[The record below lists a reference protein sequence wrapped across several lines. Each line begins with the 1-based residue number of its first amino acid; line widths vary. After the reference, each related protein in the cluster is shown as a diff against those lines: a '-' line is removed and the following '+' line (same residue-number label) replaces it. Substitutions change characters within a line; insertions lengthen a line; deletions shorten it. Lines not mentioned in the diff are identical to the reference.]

1 MLLQLTPAFITF
13 LLTVFIA
20 PLLIYT
26 LKKLKLTQ
34 PIRVE
39 LPSDH
44 QEKKGTPL
52 MLGSVFFVG
61 IFVALYYYTTSPVM
75 LFLVATFI
83 LFSFIGFLDDFW
95 KASKQDPGGV
105 SGKTKLKFQF
115 AFTILLLYIGIDLF
129 EIDTSIRV
137 TESLNIVLPYIIY
150 LILITLFIVGTAN
163 AINFTDGMDGLLG
176 MVSIPTYFFFFVISE
191 NTEVKVFCLVMI
203 ATILGFLIYNLY
215 PAKAFMGDTGSLAIG
230 GTLSFLA
237 IIENVEILIPILF
250 IIYLAEQLSVIIQVA
265 YFKRTKKK
273 LFRFTPIHYHYG
285 IKYGWSENMI
295 VTVFAMISWAACGIC
310 LVYYEV
316 FM

>member
-1 MLLQLTPAFITF
+1 MLVQLTPAFITF
-13 LLTVFIA
+13 LLTVLLA
-20 PLLIYT
+20 PVLIFT
-26 LKKLKLTQ
+26 LKRLKLTQ

-39 LPSDH
+39 LPADH

-52 MLGSVFFVG
+52 MAGSVFFVG
-61 IFVALYYYTTSPVM
+61 IIVALFYYTSPIM
-75 LFLVATFI
+75 IFLVGTFV

-105 SGKTKLKFQF
+105 SGKTKLIFQF
-115 AFTILLLYIGIDLF
+115 GFTILLLYIGIDLF
-129 EIDTSIRV
+129 NIDTSIRV
-137 TESLNIVLPYIIY
+137 TESYHILLPYIPY
-150 LILITLFIVGTAN
+150 LVIITLFIVGTAN

-176 MVSIPTYFFFFVISE
+176 MVAIPTYFFFFVISE

-295 VTVFAMISWAACGIC
+295 VTVFAMVSWAACGIC
-310 LVYYEV
+310 LIYFEM

>member
-1 MLLQLTPAFITF
+1 VLLQLTPAFITF
-13 LLTVFIA
+13 LLTVLIA
-20 PLLIYT
+20 PVLIFT

-39 LPSDH
+39 LPADH

-52 MLGSVFFVG
+52 MAGSVFFVG
-61 IFVALYYYTTSPVM
+61 IIVALFYYTSPNM
-75 LFLVATFI
+75 LFLVGTFI

-105 SGKTKLKFQF
+105 SGRTKLIFQF
-115 AFTILLLYIGIDLF
+115 GFTILLLYIGIDLF
-129 EIDTSIRV
+129 NIDTSIRV
-137 TESLNIVLPYIIY
+137 TESFHIVLPYIPY
-150 LILITLFIVGTAN
+150 LVIITLFIVGTAN

-176 MVSIPTYFFFFVISE
+176 MVAIPTYFFFFVITE
-191 NTEVKVFCLVMI
+191 NMEVKVFCLVMI

-215 PAKAFMGDTGSLAIG
+215 PAKAFMGDTGSLALG

-273 LFRFTPIHYHYG
+273 LFSFTPLHYHYG
-285 IKYGWSENMI
+285 IKHGWSENMI
-295 VTVFAMISWAACGIC
+295 VTVFAMVSWAACGIC
-310 LVYYEV
+310 LFYFEV

>member
-13 LLTVFIA
+13 LLTVLIA
-20 PLLIYT
+20 PVLIFT
-26 LKKLKLTQ
+26 LKRLKLTQ

-39 LPSDH
+39 LPADH

-52 MLGSVFFVG
+52 MAGSVFFIG
-61 IFVALYYYTTSPVM
+61 IIVALFYYTSPIM
-75 LFLVATFI
+75 IFLVGTFV

-105 SGKTKLKFQF
+105 SGKTKLIFQF
-115 AFTILLLYIGIDLF
+115 GFTILLLYIGIDLF
-129 EIDTSIRV
+129 NIDTSIRV
-137 TESLNIVLPYIIY
+137 TESYHILLPYIPY
-150 LILITLFIVGTAN
+150 LVIITLFIVGTSN

-176 MVSIPTYFFFFVISE
+176 MVAIPTYFFFFVISE

-285 IKYGWSENMI
+285 LKYGWSENMI
-295 VTVFAMISWAACGIC
+295 VTVFAMVSWAACGIC
-310 LVYYEV
+310 LIYFEM

>member
-1 MLLQLTPAFITF
+1 VLQQLTPAFTTF
-13 LLTVFIA
+13 LLTVLIA
-20 PLLIYT
+20 PVLIFT
-26 LKKLKLTQ
+26 LKRLKLTQ

-39 LPSDH
+39 LPADH

-52 MLGSVFFVG
+52 MAGSVFFVG
-61 IFVALYYYTTSPVM
+61 IIVAMFYYTSPSM
-75 LFLVATFI
+75 LFLVGTFI

-105 SGKTKLKFQF
+105 SGKTKLIFQF
-115 AFTILLLYIGIDLF
+115 VFTILLLYIGIDLF
-129 EIDTSIRV
+129 NIDTSIRV
-137 TESLNIVLPYIIY
+137 TESFHIVLPYIPY
-150 LILITLFIVGTAN
+150 LVIITLFIVGTAN

-176 MVSIPTYFFFFVISE
+176 MVAIPTYFFFFVITE

-203 ATILGFLIYNLY
+203 ATILGF
-215 PAKAFMGDTGSLAIG
+215 LAIG

-265 YFKRTKKK
+265 YFKKTKKK

-295 VTVFAMISWAACGIC
+295 VTVFAMVSWAACGIC
-310 LVYYEV
+310 LFYFEV

>member
-1 MLLQLTPAFITF
+1 MLVQLTPAFITF
-13 LLTVFIA
+13 LLTVLLA
-20 PLLIYT
+20 PVLILT
-26 LKKLKLTQ
+26 LKRLKLTQ

-39 LPSDH
+39 LPADH

-52 MLGSVFFVG
+52 MAGSVFFVG
-61 IFVALYYYTTSPVM
+61 IIVALFYYTSPVM
-75 LFLVATFI
+75 IFLVSTFV
-83 LFSFIGFLDDFW
+83 LFSFIGFLDDYW

-105 SGKTKLKFQF
+105 SGKTKLIFQF
-115 AFTILLLYIGIDLF
+115 GFTILLLYTGIDLF
-129 EIDTSIRV
+129 NIDTSIRV
-137 TESLNIVLPYIIY
+137 TESYHILLPYIPY
-150 LILITLFIVGTAN
+150 LVIITLFIVGTAN

-176 MVSIPTYFFFFVISE
+176 MVAIPTYFFFFVITE

-295 VTVFAMISWAACGIC
+295 VTVFAMVSWAACGIC
-310 LVYYEV
+310 LIYFEM

>member
-1 MLLQLTPAFITF
+1 VLQQLTPAFITF
-13 LLTVFIA
+13 LLTVLIA
-20 PLLIYT
+20 PVLIFT
-26 LKKLKLTQ
+26 LKRLKLTQ

-39 LPSDH
+39 LPADH

-52 MLGSVFFVG
+52 MAGSVFFVG
-61 IFVALYYYTTSPVM
+61 IIVALFYYTSPSM
-75 LFLVATFI
+75 LFLVGTFI

-105 SGKTKLKFQF
+105 SGRTKLIFQF
-115 AFTILLLYIGIDLF
+115 GFTILLLYIGIDLF
-129 EIDTSIRV
+129 NIDTSIRV
-137 TESLNIVLPYIIY
+137 TESFHIVLPYIPY
-150 LILITLFIVGTAN
+150 LVIITLFIVGTAN

-176 MVSIPTYFFFFVISE
+176 MVAIPTYFFFFVITE

-215 PAKAFMGDTGSLAIG
+215 PAKAFMGDTGSLALG

-273 LFRFTPIHYHYG
+273 LFSFTPIHYHYG
-285 IKYGWSENMI
+285 IKHGWSENMI
-295 VTVFAMISWAACGIC
+295 VTVFAMVSWAACGIC
-310 LVYYEV
+310 LIYFEM

>member
-1 MLLQLTPAFITF
+1 MLQQLTPAFLTF
-13 LLTVFIA
+13 LLTVLIA
-20 PLLIYT
+20 PVLIFT

-39 LPSDH
+39 LPADH

-52 MLGSVFFVG
+52 MAGSVFFVG
-61 IFVALYYYTTSPVM
+61 IIVALFYYTSPVM
-75 LFLVATFI
+75 LFLVGTFV

-105 SGKTKLKFQF
+105 SGRTKLIFQF
-115 AFTILLLYIGIDLF
+115 GFTILLLYIGIDLF
-129 EIDTSIRV
+129 NIDTSIRV
-137 TESLNIVLPYIIY
+137 TESFHIVLPYIPY
-150 LILITLFIVGTAN
+150 LVIITLFIVGTAN

-176 MVSIPTYFFFFVISE
+176 MVAIPTYFFFFVITE
-191 NTEVKVFCLVMI
+191 NMEVKAFCLMMI

-295 VTVFAMISWAACGIC
+295 VTVFAMVSWAACGIC
-310 LVYYEV
+310 LIYFEM

>member
-1 MLLQLTPAFITF
+1 VLVLLTPVFITF
-13 LLTVFIA
+13 LLTVIIA
-20 PLLIYT
+20 PVLIFT

-39 LPSDH
+39 LPADH

-52 MLGSVFFVG
+52 MAGSVFFIG
-61 IFVALYYYTTSPVM
+61 ILVALFYYTSPIM
-75 LFLVATFI
+75 LFLVGTFC

-105 SGKTKLKFQF
+105 SGKTKLIFQF
-115 AFTILLLYIGIDLF
+115 GFTILLLSIGIDLF
-129 EIDTSIRV
+129 NIDTRIRV
-137 TESLNIVLPYIIY
+137 TESMHIVMAYIPY
-150 LILITLFIVGTAN
+150 LIIITLFIVGTSN

-176 MVSIPTYFFFFVISE
+176 MVAIPTYFFFFVISE
-191 NTEVKVFCLVMI
+191 NIEVKVFCLVMI

-295 VTVFAMISWAACGIC
+295 VTVFAMVSWAACGIC
-310 LVYYEV
+310 LIYYEL

>member
-13 LLTVFIA
+13 LLTVLIA
-20 PLLIYT
+20 PVLIFS
-26 LKKLKLTQ
+26 LKRLKLTQ

-39 LPSDH
+39 LPADH

-52 MLGSVFFVG
+52 MAGSVFFVG
-61 IFVALYYYTTSPVM
+61 IIVALFYYTSPIM
-75 LFLVATFI
+75 IFLVGTFV

-105 SGKTKLKFQF
+105 SGKTKLIFQF
-115 AFTILLLYIGIDLF
+115 GFTILLLYIGIDLF
-129 EIDTSIRV
+129 NIDTSIRV
-137 TESLNIVLPYIIY
+137 TESYHILLPYIPY
-150 LILITLFIVGTAN
+150 LVIITLFIVGTAN

-176 MVSIPTYFFFFVISE
+176 MVAIPTYFFFFVISE

-295 VTVFAMISWAACGIC
+295 VTVFAMVSWAACGIC
-310 LVYYEV
+310 LIYFEM

>member
-1 MLLQLTPAFITF
+1 VLQQLTPAFITF
-13 LLTVFIA
+13 LLTVLIA
-20 PLLIYT
+20 PVLIFT
-26 LKKLKLTQ
+26 LKRLKLTQ

-39 LPSDH
+39 LPADH

-52 MLGSVFFVG
+52 MAGSVFFVG
-61 IFVALYYYTTSPVM
+61 IIVAMFYYTSPSM
-75 LFLVATFI
+75 LFLVGTFI

-105 SGKTKLKFQF
+105 SGRTKLIFQF
-115 AFTILLLYIGIDLF
+115 GFTILLLYIGIDMF
-129 EIDTSIRV
+129 NIDTSIRV
-137 TESLNIVLPYIIY
+137 TESFHIVLPYIPY
-150 LILITLFIVGTAN
+150 LVIITLFIVGTAN

-176 MVSIPTYFFFFVISE
+176 MVAIPTYFFFFVITE

-295 VTVFAMISWAACGIC
+295 VTVFAMVSWAACGIC
-310 LVYYEV
+310 LFYFEV

>member
-1 MLLQLTPAFITF
+1 VLVQLTPAFITF
-13 LLTVFIA
+13 LLTVLLA
-20 PLLIYT
+20 PVLIFT
-26 LKKLKLTQ
+26 LKRLKLTQ

-39 LPSDH
+39 LPADH

-52 MLGSVFFVG
+52 MAGSVFFVG
-61 IFVALYYYTTSPVM
+61 IIVALFYYTSPIM
-75 LFLVATFI
+75 IFLVGTFV

-105 SGKTKLKFQF
+105 SGKTKLIFQF
-115 AFTILLLYIGIDLF
+115 GFTILLLYIGIDLF
-129 EIDTSIRV
+129 NIDTSIRV
-137 TESLNIVLPYIIY
+137 TESYHILLPYIPY
-150 LILITLFIVGTAN
+150 LVIITLFIVGTAN

-176 MVSIPTYFFFFVISE
+176 MVAIPTYFFFFVISE

-295 VTVFAMISWAACGIC
+295 VTVFAMVSWAACGIC
-310 LVYYEV
+310 LIYFEM

>member
-1 MLLQLTPAFITF
+1 VLQQLTPAFITF
-13 LLTVFIA
+13 LLTVLIA
-20 PLLIYT
+20 PVLIFT
-26 LKKLKLTQ
+26 LKRLKLTQ

-39 LPSDH
+39 LPADH

-52 MLGSVFFVG
+52 MAGSVFFVG
-61 IFVALYYYTTSPVM
+61 IIVAMFYYTSPSM
-75 LFLVATFI
+75 LFLVGTFI

-105 SGKTKLKFQF
+105 SGRTKLIFQF
-115 AFTILLLYIGIDLF
+115 GFTILLLYIGIDMF
-129 EIDTSIRV
+129 NIDTSIRV
-137 TESLNIVLPYIIY
+137 TESFHIVLPYIPY
-150 LILITLFIVGTAN
+150 LVIITLFIVGTAN

-176 MVSIPTYFFFFVISE
+176 MVAIPTYFFFFVITE

-295 VTVFAMISWAACGIC
+295 VTVFAMVSWAACGIC
-310 LVYYEV
+310 LFYFEM

>member
-1 MLLQLTPAFITF
+1 MLVQLTPAFITF

-20 PLLIYT
+20 PVLIFT
-26 LKKLKLTQ
+26 LKRLKLTQ

-39 LPSDH
+39 LPADH

-52 MLGSVFFVG
+52 MAGSVFFVG
-61 IFVALYYYTTSPVM
+61 IIVALFYYTSPIM
-75 LFLVATFI
+75 LFLVSTFV

-105 SGKTKLKFQF
+105 SGKTKLIFQF
-115 AFTILLLYIGIDLF
+115 SFTVVLLYIGIDLF
-129 EIDTSIRV
+129 NIDTSIRV
-137 TESLNIVLPYIIY
+137 TESFHIVLPYIPY
-150 LILITLFIVGTAN
+150 LVIITLFIVGTAN

-176 MVSIPTYFFFFVISE
+176 MVAIPTYFFFFVITE
-191 NTEVKVFCLVMI
+191 NMEVKAFSLVMI

-310 LVYYEV
+310 LLYFEV

>member
-1 MLLQLTPAFITF
+1 MLLQLKPALITF
-13 LLTVFIA
+13 LLTV
-20 PLLIYT
+20 LITPVLIFT
-26 LKKLKLTQ
+26 LKRLKLTQ

-39 LPSDH
+39 LPADH
-44 QEKKGTPL
+44 QKKKGTPL
-52 MLGSVFFVG
+52 MAGSVFFVG
-61 IFVALYYYTTSPVM
+61 ITVALFYSISPVM
-75 LFLVATFI
+75 LFLVSTFV

-105 SGKTKLKFQF
+105 SGKTKLIFQF
-115 AFTILLLYIGIDLF
+115 TFTILLLYIGIDLF
-129 EIDTSIRV
+129 NIDTSIRV
-137 TESLNIVLPYIIY
+137 TDSFDIVLPYIPY
-150 LILITLFIVGTAN
+150 LVIITLFIVGTAN

-176 MVSIPTYFFFFVISE
+176 MVAIPTYFFFFVISE
-191 NTEVKVFCLVMI
+191 NMEVKAFCLVMI

-295 VTVFAMISWAACGIC
+295 VTIFAMVSWAACGIC
-310 LVYYEV
+310 LIYFEM